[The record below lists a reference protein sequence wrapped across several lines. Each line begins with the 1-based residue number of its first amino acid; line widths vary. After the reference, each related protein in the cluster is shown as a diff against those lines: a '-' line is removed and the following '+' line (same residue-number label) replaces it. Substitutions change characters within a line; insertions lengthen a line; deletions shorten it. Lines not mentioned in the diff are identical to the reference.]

1 MNKHESKYFNTAFL
15 FDEALVKLLDEK
27 DYEYITVKEICNKA
41 GVNRSTFYL
50 HYESIDD
57 LLNETIE
64 YLTKKMINYFN
75 IEPKD
80 FINGLEISNKEDLI
94 LINDKYLRPYLEF
107 IKDNR
112 KIFVYAF
119 KNPKVMNVKN
129 KYYNLEKY
137 IINPILDKFD
147 IPTEKRKYML
157 SFYLNGIMG
166 IIMEWI
172 INDCKDS
179 IDDIINIILECIRP

>member
-15 FDEALVKLLDEK
+15 FDEALIKLLDEK

-57 LLNETIE
+57 LLNETTQ
-64 YLTKKMINYFN
+64 YLTRKMLTYFN
-75 IEPKD
+75 REPKD
-80 FINGLEISNKEDLI
+80 FIANLELSNKEDLI
-94 LINDKYLRPYLEF
+94 LINETYLRPYLEF
-107 IKDNR
+107 IKDNK
-112 KIFVYAF
+112 KIFIYAF

-137 IINPILDKFD
+137 IFSPILDKFN
-147 IPTEKRKYML
+147 ISAKKRKYIL
-157 SFYLNGIMG
+157 NFYINGIMG
-166 IIMEWI
+166 IIMEWT
-172 INDCKDS
+172 INDCKDN
-179 IDDIINIILECIRP
+179 IDDIIDIIIECVKP